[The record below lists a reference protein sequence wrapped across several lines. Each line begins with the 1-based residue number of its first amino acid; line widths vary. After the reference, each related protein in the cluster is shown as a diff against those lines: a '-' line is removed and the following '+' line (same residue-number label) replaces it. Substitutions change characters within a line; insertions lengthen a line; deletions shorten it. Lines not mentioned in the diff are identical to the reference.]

1 MKDNDKL
8 VICKKCINDF
18 KEIPYSNPFQYR
30 GLYTNFK
37 VPEDNICSKCKTEL
51 YETKVTGSEIKILFN
66 TSHDNVFLQAM
77 IDLKESDPI
86 EYQLKLTQFNSQ
98 NQTKEIEED
107 KNTTPKC
114 PTCNS
119 TNLKKISTTAKA
131 TNTIMFGLLGTKRHK
146 SFHCNSCGYEW

>member
-107 KNTTPKC
+107 KNNIPKC